1 MKVHKVQAYKAF
13 ATSAM
18 REAYNGKEVVE
29 LIKEKA
35 DINIEIID
43 GKGGGDYC
51 FNRFASFVKTD
62 ETCRCW
68 WSGVLF
74 SNSKIVT

>member
-35 DINIEIID
+35 DINIEID

-62 ETCRCW
+62 ETYLCRYRVY
-68 WSGVLF
+68 S
-74 SNSKIVT
+74 SQIAK

>member
-1 MKVHKVQAYKAF
+1 
-13 ATSAM
+13 M

-43 GKGGGDYC
+43 GKKAAIISTDLHHLLKQMKLILDVGGGSTE
-51 FNRFASFVKTD
+51 FT
-62 ETCRCW
+62 
-68 WSGVLF
+68 F
-74 SNSKIVT
+74 SQIAK

>member
-1 MKVHKVQAYKAF
+1 VQAYKAF

-35 DINIEIID
+35 DINIEID
-43 GKGGGDYC
+43 GKGRRRLLLQQIC
-51 FNRFASFVKTD
+51 II
-62 ETCRCW
+62 C
-68 WSGVLF
+68 
-74 SNSKIVT
+74 

>member
-1 MKVHKVQAYKAF
+1 
-13 ATSAM
+13 M

-43 GKGGGDYC
+43 GKRGGDYC

-62 ETCRCW
+62 ETY
-68 WSGVLF
+68 LF
-74 SNSKIVT
+74 VDVGGGSRFTLSQIAK

>member
-1 MKVHKVQAYKAF
+1 MCDAMTAFNLLMVQVQAYKAF

-62 ETCRCW
+62 ETY
-68 WSGVLF
+68 LL
-74 SNSKIVT
+74 